1 MEHIVS
7 YPIAIY
13 IIINQILSCGHRILE
28 RNEIIFLGICL
39 ISSKNSAAVRVVSM
53 ANGAEEEEKE
63 YGAVFMAI
71 IPSLVPRH

>member
-1 MEHIVS
+1 MF
-7 YPIAIY
+7 
-13 IIINQILSCGHRILE
+13 LE
-28 RNEIIFLGICL
+28 LCL

-53 ANGAEEEEKE
+53 ANGAEEEEEKE